1 MNNWSVLEA
10 PKAPRNFFLP
20 LSTRY
25 NEIFENRVCP
35 PPNIFSWGG
44 HAPPKFP
51 YWGGKPPQSRILK
64 SVPAP
69 ALLRFFSTPII
80 APYDGVIRKFREDMP
95 RICREGVP
103 LDL

>member
-35 PPNIFSWGG
+35 PNIFSWGG
-44 HAPPKFP
+44 MPPPKFP
-51 YWGGKPPQSRILK
+51 YWGGQAPPISN
-64 SVPAP
+64 P
-69 ALLRFFSTPII
+69 
-80 APYDGVIRKFREDMP
+80 
-95 RICREGVP
+95 
-103 LDL
+103 

>member
-35 PPNIFSWGG
+35 PNNFCWGGMPPKNPILGG
-44 HAPPKFP
+44 HAPQPRFLMSAPDPLAIVVYVAPKHLEN
-51 YWGGKPPQSRILK
+51 GRIF
-64 SVPAP
+64 
-69 ALLRFFSTPII
+69 LRKTRYI
-80 APYDGVIRKFREDMP
+80 
-95 RICREGVP
+95 
-103 LDL
+103 